1 MPRAKRTQYT
11 NTQPSPDDLAAFE
24 AALAELLP
32 TAQLLPLP
40 GDVLSRLIH
49 EAARRGY
56 SLTVSPAMAGRAYR
70 LRVPFGDKALEV
82 YTSDTENVGQL
93 LNGLLA
99 AVGRLP
105 TRNANGQ

>member
-1 MPRAKRTQYT
+1 VPRAKRPAYSA
-11 NTQPSPDDLAAFE
+11 NVPSPDDLVAFE

-40 GDVLSRLIH
+40 GDMLSRLTH

-70 LRVPFGDKALEV
+70 LRVPFGEKALEV

-93 LNGLLA
+93 LTGLLA
-99 AVGRLP
+99 AVGKLP
-105 TRNANGQ
+105 TRSTS